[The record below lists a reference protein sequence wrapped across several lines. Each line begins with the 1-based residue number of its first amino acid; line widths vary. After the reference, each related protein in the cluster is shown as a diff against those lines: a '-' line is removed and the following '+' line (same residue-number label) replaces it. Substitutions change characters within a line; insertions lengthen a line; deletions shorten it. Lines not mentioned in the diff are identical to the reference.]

1 MKNEIDPPDG
11 IIDVRDLR
19 KSYSDLVA
27 VDSISFSVRPGEI
40 LGILGPNGS
49 GKTTT
54 LKSILGLI
62 TFDSGSVTVKGMD
75 VTSSRR
81 SILGNIGA
89 ILEGARNI
97 YWYLSPEEN
106 MVYFA
111 GIKGYSRKSVSSRI
125 EDLLSMLELQD
136 VRSKEVRQFS
146 SGMKQ
151 KTALACALVH
161 DPEILLLDE
170 PTLGL
175 DVETSTSVRKML
187 RNLVDRENK
196 TILITSHDMSF
207 IESVCD
213 RILII
218 REGRIISH
226 ETMESLRE
234 KFSNKIYVLK
244 FSRQIP
250 EGMLERIQDICQA
263 GIEKEENGSAVMD
276 MRLDHPMQLYEILG
290 IVREENIEL
299 EDISVIESSLEDI
312 FLDLIGKIWE

>member
-1 MKNEIDPPDG
+1 VSIISVDG
-11 IIDVRDLR
+11 LR
-19 KSYSDLVA
+19 KTYGELVA
-27 VDSISFSVRPGEI
+27 VDGISFQVRQGEI

-62 TFDSGSVTVKGMD
+62 TFDSGMISVMD
-75 VTSSRR
+75 TNVQRHRTRAVSKM
-81 SILGNIGA
+81 GA

-106 MVYFA
+106 LVYFA
-111 GIKGYSRKSVSSRI
+111 GIKGYSRKSVSARI
-125 EDLLSMLELQD
+125 DQLLEALDLES
-136 VRSKEVRQFS
+136 VRDKEVREFS

-175 DVETSTSVRKML
+175 DVETASAVREML
-187 RNLVDRENK
+187 RTLVRDRGK

-207 IESVCD
+207 VESVCD
-213 RILII
+213 RVLII

-226 ETMESLRE
+226 ESITSLRE
-234 KFSNKIYVLK
+234 KFSNKIYTLK
-244 FSRQIP
+244 LGCTGD
-250 EGMLERIQDICQA
+250 EGFIEDWRNGFGAVVDSSGPAEVTVNLRLE
-263 GIEKEENGSAVMD
+263 E
-276 MRLDHPMQLYEILG
+276 PMQLLDILREVEAQG
-290 IVREENIEL
+290 IVLQDLR
-299 EDISVIESSLEDI
+299 VIESSLEDI